1 MPVRMNILEKVKKAL
16 TVRLTHLP
24 SNSVSNN
31 VSVNSARTT
40 HEARNTNN
48 NNLSL
53 SNRSGGTENETT
65 NFVLVPNAFNANIQG
80 NNRNRMEE
88 YIRFVGNTINNSL
101 ASNPSPRS
109 IEMASDP
116 SYTIQLELYDAL
128 QIDMRNNLSTY
139 ASILDGI
146 RLDGAYIDYE
156 ELKSTN
162 KLKHLLK
169 KMTQFDL
176 VQRMDIDL
184 FESIS
189 VKITQGNMAGE
200 CNFLEFL
207 SGNCTL
213 NPIAGTIGG
222 KHRRSTKSKMKT
234 KRSTLSKK

>member
-1 MPVRMNILEKVKKAL
+1 MDIFEKVKKAL
-16 TVRLTHLP
+16 TVRLMHPP
-24 SNSVSNN
+24 SNAIANN

-40 HEARNTNN
+40 HENLNN
-48 NNLSL
+48 NNVSL

-80 NNRNRMEE
+80 NNRNKIEE
-88 YIRFVGNTINNSL
+88 YIRFIGNTINNSL
-101 ASNPSPRS
+101 ASNPSMRS
-109 IEMASDP
+109 MEMASDP
-116 SYTIQLELYDAL
+116 SYTIQLELFDAL
-128 QIDMRNNLSTY
+128 QIDMRNNISTY
-139 ASILDGI
+139 ASLLDGI

-176 VQRMDIDL
+176 VHRMDTDL

-213 NPIAGTIGG
+213 NPIVGG
-222 KHRRSTKSKMKT
+222 KRRRSIKSKKT
-234 KRSTLSKK
+234 KRSVLSKK